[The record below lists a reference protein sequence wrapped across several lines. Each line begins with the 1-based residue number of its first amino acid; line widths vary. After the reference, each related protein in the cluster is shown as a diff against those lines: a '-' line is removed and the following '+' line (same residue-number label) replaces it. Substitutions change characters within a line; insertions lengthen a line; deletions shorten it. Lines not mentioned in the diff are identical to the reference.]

1 MWAGRRARSG
11 QVAAEAPGVVILR
24 LPRGY
29 SARKPRD
36 GSDAMEFAITVQ
48 WVPVWS
54 LGSAGSFNGLFPALS
69 SCERCA

>member
-48 WVPVWS
+48 WVPAWS
-54 LGSAGSFNGLFPALS
+54 LGSAGFLDELSPALS
-69 SCERCA
+69 FCERG